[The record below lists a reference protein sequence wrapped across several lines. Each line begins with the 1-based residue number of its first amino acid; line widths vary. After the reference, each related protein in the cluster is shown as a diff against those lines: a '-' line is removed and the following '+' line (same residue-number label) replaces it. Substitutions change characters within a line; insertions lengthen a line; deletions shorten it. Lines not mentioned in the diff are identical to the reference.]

1 MMQAQTA
8 SSPSLVAALSR
19 GASGIL
25 RNVRFTIVLSLVLIC
40 GSFAGA
46 AVVQMRLDR
55 MHAMDQA
62 AMFTARRTQEI
73 ATDLST
79 TFNRYQAL
87 GAAFANATES
97 AETGAALSE
106 AGGNALANIAV
117 LDERGQ
123 LLSELKSA
131 PTEFLPLDPVLLA
144 QARSERVVIPSAD
157 GRTMAIAFAS
167 SGRIIAIQLNI
178 AALIPGAGMEDA
190 LLALPDGRLVALGQ
204 QWKQEPPASAL
215 VLPNGQVN
223 VLVEQ
228 ADGTRLVSLR
238 RIPGWPLDAAASI
251 PSGDALSAWY
261 GTLPLYFFFI
271 FGPSLAGAGLAVVFV
286 REFERRARVADAAR
300 SLRSTKPEDAR
311 LLVRLAEA
319 ERRATESQRAKSEFI
334 AHMSHELRTPLN
346 AIIGFSEVIERGVFG
361 DAGHPKYIEYAHD
374 IGSAGRA
381 LHAKIGDILD
391 FADLDAGRH
400 PIVMDTIDVAA
411 IARASV
417 AEVAG
422 RAFARRIRLIIA
434 LPERTLANGDATAV
448 RRILANLL
456 SNATQYT
463 PPGGSIRVQLR
474 TEDTAIVI
482 SVRDTGLGF
491 SDEEGEHTGEA
502 FTRFN
507 RPGAVTGTGLGVAVA
522 AALARRMG
530 GSLRIGNAQGDGT
543 LAELRLPKIEYEPK
557 GSGT

>member
-8 SSPSLVAALSR
+8 SPSLIGSLSR

-55 MHAMDQA
+55 AHAMDQA
-62 AMFTARRTQEI
+62 AMFTQRRAGEI
-73 ATDLST
+73 ATDLSAT
-79 TFNRYQAL
+79 LNRYQAL
-87 GAAFANATES
+87 GEAFANATES

-106 AGGNALANIAV
+106 AGGHPLANIAV
-117 LDERGQ
+117 LDQNGQ
-123 LLSELKSA
+123 LVSELKSA
-131 PTEFLPLDPVLLA
+131 PKGFLPLDPVLLS
-144 QARSERVVIPSAD
+144 QAWNERVVIPSAD
-157 GRTMAIAFAS
+157 GRTMTIAFAS
-167 SGRIIAIQLNI
+167 NDHIVAMQLNT
-178 AALIPGAGMEDA
+178 AALMPNASMEDA
-190 LLALPDGRLVALGQ
+190 LLALPDGRLVALGS
-204 QWKQEPPASAL
+204 QWRQGPPASAL
-215 VLPNGQVN
+215 VLRDGQNN

-228 ADGTRLVSLR
+228 ANGTRLVSLR
-238 RIPGWPLDAAASI
+238 RIPGWPLDAGASI

-261 GTLPLYFFFI
+261 GALPLYFFFI
-271 FGPSLAGAGLAVVFV
+271 FGPSLAGAALAVIFV
-286 REFERRARVADAAR
+286 REFERRARVSTATKA
-300 SLRSTKPEDAR
+300 LRSTKPENAR

-319 ERRATESQRAKSEFI
+319 ERRATEAQRAKDEFV

-361 DAGHPKYIEYAHD
+361 EAGHPKYVEYAHD

-381 LHAKIGDILD
+381 LHDKIGDILD

-400 PIVMDTIDVAA
+400 PIDMQTIDAAA

-422 RAFARRIRLIIA
+422 RAFARRIRLIVA
-434 LPERTLANGDATAV
+434 LPDRSLACGDAMAV

-456 SNATQYT
+456 NNATQYT

-474 TEDTAIVI
+474 TEEGAVVV

-491 SDEEGEHTGEA
+491 SKDESERTGDA
-502 FTRFN
+502 FARFD
-507 RPGAVTGTGLGVAVA
+507 RPGAVTGTGLGLAVA
-522 AALARRMG
+522 TALARRMG
-530 GSLRIGNAQGDGT
+530 GSLRLGKAQGEGT
-543 LAELRLPKIEYEPK
+543 LAELRLAKLATERAA
-557 GSGT
+557 S

>member
-8 SSPSLVAALSR
+8 SPSLIGSLSR

-55 MHAMDQA
+55 AHAMDQA
-62 AMFTARRTQEI
+62 AMFTQRRAGEI
-73 ATDLST
+73 ATDLSAT
-79 TFNRYQAL
+79 LNRYQAL
-87 GAAFANATES
+87 GAAFASATES

-106 AGGNALANIAV
+106 AGGRPLANIAV
-117 LDERGQ
+117 LDQNGQ
-123 LLSELKSA
+123 LVSELKSA
-131 PTEFLPLDPVLLA
+131 PKGFLPLDPVLLS
-144 QARSERVVIPSAD
+144 QAWSERVVIPSAD
-157 GRTMAIAFAS
+157 GRTMTIAFAS
-167 SGRIIAIQLNI
+167 NDHIVAMQLNT
-178 AALIPGAGMEDA
+178 AALMPNASMEDA
-190 LLALPDGRLVALGQ
+190 LLALPDGRLVALGS
-204 QWKQEPPASAL
+204 QWRQGPPASAL
-215 VLPNGQVN
+215 VLRDGQNN

-228 ADGTRLVSLR
+228 ANGTRLVSLR
-238 RIPGWPLDAAASI
+238 RIPGWPLDAGASI

-261 GTLPLYFFFI
+261 GALPLYFFFI
-271 FGPSLAGAGLAVVFV
+271 FGPSLAGAALAVIFV
-286 REFERRARVADAAR
+286 REFERRARVSTATKA
-300 SLRSTKPEDAR
+300 LRSTKPENAR

-319 ERRATESQRAKSEFI
+319 ERRATEAQRAKDEFV

-361 DAGHPKYIEYAHD
+361 EAGHPKYVEYAHD

-381 LHAKIGDILD
+381 LHDKIGDILD

-400 PIVMDTIDVAA
+400 PIDMDTIDAAA

-422 RAFARRIRLIIA
+422 RAFARRIRLIVA
-434 LPERTLANGDATAV
+434 LPDRSLACGDAMAV

-456 SNATQYT
+456 NNATQYT

-474 TEDTAIVI
+474 TEEGAVIV

-491 SDEEGEHTGEA
+491 SKEESERTGDA
-502 FTRFN
+502 FARFD
-507 RPGAVTGTGLGVAVA
+507 RPGAVTGTGLGLAVA
-522 AALARRMG
+522 TALARRMG
-530 GSLRIGNAQGDGT
+530 GSLRLGKAQGEGT
-543 LAELRLPKIEYEPK
+543 LAELRLAKLATERAA
-557 GSGT
+557 S

>member
-1 MMQAQTA
+1 MMHAQAVA
-8 SSPSLVAALSR
+8 SPSLITTLSR

-25 RNVRFTIVLSLVLIC
+25 RNVRFTIVVSLVLIC

-62 AMFTARRTQEI
+62 AMFTARRAQEI

-79 TFNRYQAL
+79 TLNRYQAL

-106 AGGNALANIAV
+106 AGGSALANIAI

-131 PTEFLPLDPVLLA
+131 PAGFLPLDPVLLA
-144 QARSERVVIPSAD
+144 QAHNERVVIPSTD

-167 SGRIIAIQLNI
+167 NGRIIAMQLNI

-204 QWKQEPPASAL
+204 QWKVGPPASAL
-215 VLPNGQVN
+215 ALRDSQAN

-228 ADGTRLVSLR
+228 TDGTRLISLR
-238 RIPGWPLDAAASI
+238 RIPGWPLDAGASI
-251 PSGDALSAWY
+251 PSGEALSAWY

-271 FGPSLAGAGLAVVFV
+271 FGPSLAGAGLAVIFV
-286 REFERRARVADAAR
+286 REFERRARVADATKA
-300 SLRSTKPEDAR
+300 LRSTRPEDAR

-346 AIIGFSEVIERGVFG
+346 AIIGFSEVIEHGVFG
-361 DAGHPKYIEYAHD
+361 AAGHPKYIEYAHD

-400 PIVMDTIDVAA
+400 PIAMQAIDVAA
-411 IARASV
+411 IARANVS
-417 AEVAG
+417 EIAG
-422 RAFARRIRLIIA
+422 RAFARRIRLIVA
-434 LPERTLANGDATAV
+434 LPDSSMAMGDTLAV

-456 SNATQYT
+456 NNAAQYT
-463 PPGGSIRVQLR
+463 PPGGSMRIQLR
-474 TEDTAIVI
+474 TEDNAVVI

-491 SDEEGEHTGEA
+491 SEEESERAGEA
-502 FTRFN
+502 FARFD
-507 RPGAVTGTGLGVAVA
+507 RSGTVTGTGLGVAVA
-522 AALARRMG
+522 TALARRMG

-543 LAELRLPKIEYEPK
+543 LAELRLPKIQYQPK
-557 GSGT
+557 GSEP

>member
-1 MMQAQTA
+1 LIA
-8 SSPSLVAALSR
+8 SLSR

-25 RNVRFTIVLSLVLIC
+25 RNVRFTVVLSLVLIC

-62 AMFTARRTQEI
+62 AMFTGRRASEI

-79 TFNRYQAL
+79 TLNRFQAL
-87 GAAFANATES
+87 GTAFANATES

-117 LDERGQ
+117 LDAHGQ

-131 PTEFLPLDPVLLA
+131 PKGFLPLDPVLLS
-144 QARSERVVIPSAD
+144 QAWNERVVIPSAD
-157 GRTMAIAFAS
+157 GRTMTIAFAS
-167 SGRIIAIQLNI
+167 NGHVIAMQLNT
-178 AALIPGAGMEDA
+178 AALMPNASMEDA
-190 LLALPDGRLVALGQ
+190 LLALPDGRLVALGS
-204 QWKQEPPASAL
+204 QWKESPPANAL
-215 VLPNGQVN
+215 TLSDAQTN

-228 ADGTRLVSLR
+228 TDGTRLVSLR
-238 RIPGWPLDAAASI
+238 RIPGWPLDAGASI

-261 GTLPLYFFFI
+261 GALPLYFFFI

-286 REFERRARVADAAR
+286 REFERRARTAEATKA
-300 SLRSTKPEDAR
+300 LLSTRPEEAR

-361 DAGHPKYIEYAHD
+361 EAGHPKYIEYAHD

-400 PIVMDTIDVAA
+400 PIAMETIDAA
-411 IARASV
+411 TLARESV
-417 AEVAG
+417 AGVAG
-422 RAFARRIRLIIA
+422 RAFARRIRLIVA
-434 LPERTLANGDATAV
+434 LPTRSFAIGDALAV
-448 RRILANLL
+448 KRILANLL

-463 PPGGSIRVQLR
+463 PPGGSVRVQLR
-474 TEDTAIVI
+474 TEDSAVVI

-491 SDEEGEHTGEA
+491 SDEDNEHTGEA
-502 FTRFN
+502 FARFD
-507 RPGAVTGTGLGVAVA
+507 RPGAVTGTGLGLAVA
-522 AALARRMG
+522 TALARKMD

-543 LAELRLPKIEYEPK
+543 LAELRLLKAE
-557 GSGT
+557 GTLQ

>member
-8 SSPSLVAALSR
+8 SSPSLVASLSR
-19 GASGIL
+19 GASGVL

-62 AMFTARRTQEI
+62 AMFTARRAGEI
-73 ATDLST
+73 ATDLSS

-87 GAAFANATES
+87 GSAFANATES

-106 AGGNALANIAV
+106 AGGNALTNIAV
-117 LDERGQ
+117 LDAHGQ

-131 PTEFLPLDPVLLA
+131 PKGFLPLDPVLLA
-144 QARSERVVIPSAD
+144 QARNERVVIPSAD
-157 GRTMAIAFAS
+157 GRTMTLAFAS
-167 SGRIIAIQLNI
+167 NGHIIAMQLDTT
-178 AALIPGAGMEDA
+178 ALMPNASMEDA
-190 LLALPDGRLVALGQ
+190 LLALPDGRLVALGS
-204 QWKQEPPASAL
+204 QWKERPPANAL
-215 VLPNGQVN
+215 VSGNGRTN

-228 ADGTRLVSLR
+228 SDGTRLVSLR
-238 RIPGWPLDAAASI
+238 RIPGWPLDAGASI

-261 GTLPLYFFFI
+261 GALPLYFFFI

-286 REFERRARVADAAR
+286 REFERRARNAEAAKA
-300 SLRSTKPEDAR
+300 LRNTRPEEAR

-361 DAGHPKYIEYAHD
+361 QAGHPKYIEYAHD

-400 PIVMDTIDVAA
+400 PIAMETIDAA
-411 IARASV
+411 SLARESV
-417 AEVAG
+417 AGIAG
-422 RAFARRIRLIIA
+422 RAFARRIRLIVA
-434 LPERTLANGDATAV
+434 LPDRSFAIGDALAV
-448 RRILANLL
+448 RRVLANLL

-474 TEDTAIVI
+474 TEDSAVVV

-491 SDEEGEHTGEA
+491 SDEDSEHTGEA
-502 FTRFN
+502 FARFD
-507 RPGAVTGTGLGVAVA
+507 RPGAVTGTGLGLAVA
-522 AALARRMG
+522 AALARKMD

-543 LAELRLPKIEYEPK
+543 LAELRLLKAE
-557 GSGT
+557 GTRQ

>member
-8 SSPSLVAALSR
+8 SPSLIASLSR

-25 RNVRFTIVLSLVLIC
+25 RNVRFTIVISLVLIC

-55 MHAMDQA
+55 AHAMDQA
-62 AMFTARRTQEI
+62 AMFTQRRAGEI

-79 TFNRYQAL
+79 TLNRYQAL

-106 AGGNALANIAV
+106 AGGSALANIAV
-117 LDERGQ
+117 LDRNGQ
-123 LLSELKSA
+123 LVSELKSA
-131 PTEFLPLDPVLLA
+131 PKGFLPLDPVLLS
-144 QARSERVVIPSAD
+144 QAWNERVVIPSVD
-157 GRTMAIAFAS
+157 GRTMTIAFAS
-167 SGRIIAIQLNI
+167 NDHIVAMQLNTV
-178 AALIPGAGMEDA
+178 ALMPDASMEDA
-190 LLALPDGRLVALGQ
+190 LLALPDGRLVTLGS
-204 QWKQEPPASAL
+204 QWRESPAASAL
-215 VLPNGQVN
+215 VLNSGPAN

-228 ADGTRLVSLR
+228 TNGTRLVSLR
-238 RIPGWPLDAAASI
+238 PIPGWPLNAGASI

-261 GTLPLYFFFI
+261 GALPLYFFFI
-271 FGPSLAGAGLAVVFV
+271 FGPSLAGAALAVIFV
-286 REFERRARVADAAR
+286 REFERRARVSAATKA
-300 SLRSTKPEDAR
+300 LRSTKPEDAR

-319 ERRATESQRAKSEFI
+319 ERRATEAQRAKDEFI

-361 DAGHPKYIEYAHD
+361 EAGHPKYIEYAHD

-381 LHAKIGDILD
+381 LHDKIGDILD

-400 PIVMDTIDVAA
+400 PIAMETIDAAA

-417 AEVAG
+417 SEVAG
-422 RAFARRIRLIIA
+422 RAFARRIRLIVA
-434 LPERTLANGDATAV
+434 LPDRGLASGDAVAV
-448 RRILANLL
+448 RRILVNLL

-463 PPGGSIRVQLR
+463 PPGGSVRVQLR
-474 TEDTAIVI
+474 TEDSAVII

-491 SDEEGEHTGEA
+491 SDEENERTGEA
-502 FTRFN
+502 FARFD
-507 RPGAVTGTGLGVAVA
+507 RPGAVTGTGLGLTVST
-522 AALARRMG
+522 ALARRMG
-530 GSLRIGNAQGDGT
+530 GSLLIGNAQGDGT
-543 LAELRLPKIEYEPK
+543 LAELRLARPTAERAA
-557 GSGT
+557 S